1 MGPTPNRGHEAAGM
15 QKLGMTIKMLEQ
27 IIPLVGS
34 TSEAGKA
41 ILDSIKKFSK
51 FVPSG
56 SVSPAGQ
63 RNQLEQMALQQ
74 GQQNQQMQA
83 LKAQQ
88 QQKPGGAPGGAQ
100 PPQAA
105 AA

>member
-1 MGPTPNRGHEAAGM
+1 MADGTPASAPGGQSAPGQPQQPQAPFGGTSAVAPTANRGHEAAGM

-56 SVSPAGQ
+56 AVSPAGQ

-74 GQQNQQMQA
+74 G
-83 LKAQQ
+83 
-88 QQKPGGAPGGAQ
+88 
-100 PPQAA
+100 
-105 AA
+105 

>member
-1 MGPTPNRGHEAAGM
+1 M

-41 ILDSIKKFSK
+41 ILDAIKKFSK
-51 FVPSG
+51 YVPSG
-56 SVSPAGQ
+56 AVSPAGQ
-63 RNQLEQMALQQ
+63 RNQLEQMAMQQ

-100 PPQAA
+100 PPMAA
-105 AA
+105 A